1 MAPLLLHPP
10 PDETERLLDG
20 LTRLVATR
28 SPAPLVISV
37 ITEPA
42 KQYFTDLWSGIP
54 RGAEI
59 LARPLL
65 RYAAMNHLEAFVGA
79 EAQRGRCAD
88 LTRPDRHNG
97 LQHRAVRADERL
109 KPR

>member
-1 MAPLLLHPP
+1 MEPLLLPP

-28 SPAPLVISV
+28 SPAPLVISL

-42 KQYFTDLWSGIP
+42 KQYLTDRWSGTP

-59 LARPLL
+59 LARHLL
-65 RYAAMNHLEAFVGA
+65 GYAAMSHLEAFVGA
-79 EAQRGRCAD
+79 RAQLGMCAESA
-88 LTRPDRHNG
+88 RPDRHKG
-97 LQHRAVRADERL
+97 LQHRTVRADGRL
-109 KPR
+109 KSR